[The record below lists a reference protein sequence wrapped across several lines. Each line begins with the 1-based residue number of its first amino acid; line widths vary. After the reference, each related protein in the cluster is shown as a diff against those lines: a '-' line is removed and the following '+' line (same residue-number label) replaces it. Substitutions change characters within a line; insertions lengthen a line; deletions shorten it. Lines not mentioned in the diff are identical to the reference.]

1 MGNKTNTFF
10 KDLNEK
16 ATWSAG
22 VAFKR
27 SNALPLDKYSV
38 FETLA
43 LAEEYASSNPVAYPG
58 QVIAVLEGE
67 KMVVYVIKEVTTDD
81 TSALALERV
90 GIVPKGDGKT
100 ISVSEEGLISLL
112 ADGDKVAGS
121 QLTYQADGTIK
132 WVKPDTSTAEGQAA
146 AIKALQDTVDG
157 TKDKEGLVDKVGQAA
172 TEGEN
177 ATPATGLY
185 KLIDDE
191 TARASAA
198 EEALGKRIDDLVDE
212 DTTYSVKEG
221 EKILALNGTEFSTSL
236 KINYTDKKIQLLGIN
251 DELISEFDAS
261 VFVQDSFLDDVSY
274 DSATGKVSFTW
285 SMGDGSIKTDEI
297 DIAHL
302 VDTYTAGNG
311 ITVST
316 DNVISAKV
324 VENDKYLTVDGTG
337 IHTKGIDEAIKD
349 AKEAAE
355 GTAATKASDAEKAA
369 KAYADTE
376 LAKKA
381 NADDVYTKDTTY
393 TKNEV
398 NDLIDGIQGE
408 TTATIK
414 EVSDNITN
422 IHNAIYNE
430 SGFEDRIEALEKVGA
445 QANKIES
452 VVAAE
457 GAKITADLTD
467 KTVTI
472 NDAALQTLIGTAQTT
487 AESGVSKAEAAQTQA
502 NTNKANLET
511 LSGTVQGHTT
521 TLGEHTT
528 KIAEL
533 VQADTN
539 HTAEYNAL
547 NTTVQSHVTDIAN
560 LKSQKADNSQLSSA
574 IERIGAAEGNIT
586 TLQSSKANAAD
597 VYTKTDIDTKIDT
610 INKGIEDS
618 VKSAKDELTGQISN
632 LANGAVADNTA
643 AIKAIYDKDGE
654 NAATGI
660 LPTEIA
666 RIEEAIAAEV
676 KRSTDIDT
684 DFETRIAEMETFWDA
699 ADDPAGTIDKLA
711 EIVDYIKEHED
722 LNIPASVEANAK
734 AIENIYS
741 KNSEGVESGL
751 LVAERKRIDD
761 ILDPTNGI
769 EAVAK
774 AYTDNAILNLP
785 AATADKLGLVKIDNN
800 TITTNESGQIRVSKI
815 TEDVVFEGTFILNGG
830 TAKE

>member
-43 LAEEYASSNPVAYPG
+43 LAEEYVSSNPVAYPG

-132 WVKPDTSTAEGQAA
+132 WVKPDTSTAEGQTA
-146 AIKALQDTVDG
+146 AIQALQDTVNG
-157 TKDKEGLVDKVGQAA
+157 TKDKEGLVNKVGQAA
-172 TEGEN
+172 TEGED

-198 EEALGKRIDDLVDE
+198 EVALGERIDALVDE

-236 KINYTDKKIQLLGIN
+236 KINYTDNKIQLLGIN

-261 VFVQDSFLDDVSY
+261 VFVQDSFLNDVTY
-274 DSATGKVSFTW
+274 DSNTGIVNFTW
-285 SMGDGSIKTDEI
+285 LMGDGSTKTDSI
-297 DIAHL
+297 DIGHL

-355 GTAATKASDAEKAA
+355 GTAATKASAAEKAA
-369 KAYADTE
+369 KDYADTK
-376 LAKKA
+376 LADKA
-381 NADDVYTKDTTY
+381 NADAVYTKDVTY
-393 TKNEV
+393 TKTEIE
-398 NDLIDGIQGE
+398 DLIDGIQGE
-408 TTATIK
+408 TTTTIK
-414 EVSDNITN
+414 EVNDNITT
-422 IHNAIYNE
+422 IHNAIYNKD
-430 SGFEDRIEALEKVGA
+430 GFEDRIEALESVGA
-445 QANKIES
+445 QANVIES

-457 GAKITADLTD
+457 GAKITANLTD

-472 NDAALQTLIGTAQTT
+472 NDAALQTLISNAQTK
-487 AESGVSKAEAAQTQA
+487 AEEGVSKANAAQA
-502 NTNKANLET
+502 K
-511 LSGTVQGHTT
+511 
-521 TLGEHTT
+521 
-528 KIAEL
+528 
-533 VQADTN
+533 ADTN
-539 HTAEYNAL
+539 ESNFKSL
-547 NTTVQSHVTDIAN
+547 SNTVQNNIQNITNNTKRLIALENADIEISARQDAMDKSVQKHATDIAT
-560 LKSQKADNSQLSSA
+560 LESKKADSEEFAKLVTRVGNT
-574 IERIGAAEGNIT
+574 ETNIT
-586 TLQSSKANAAD
+586 TLQNTKANSDD
-597 VYTKTDIDTKIDT
+597 VYTKEAINTTVEGINKNITDT
-610 INKGIEDS
+610 IAE
-618 VKSAKDELTGQISN
+618 AKEELSGEITA
-632 LANGAVADNTA
+632 LANGAVATNTA
-643 AIKAIYDKDGE
+643 AIALLNDTVDKEGSVKHTVNEAITNLVDGAPGALDTLKE
-654 NAATGI
+654 IADWIATQPEGSTEVISKIETNAAAI
-660 LPTEIA
+660 NEI
-666 RIEEAIAAEV
+666 
-676 KRSTDIDT
+676 KT
-684 DFETRIAEMETFWDA
+684 
-699 ADDPAGTIDKLA
+699 
-711 EIVDYIKEHED
+711 VD
-722 LNIPASVEANAK
+722 
-734 AIENIYS
+734 
-741 KNSEGVESGL
+741 
-751 LVAERKRIDD
+751 
-761 ILDPTNGI
+761 
-769 EAVAK
+769 
-774 AYTDNAILNLP
+774 LP
-785 AATADKLGLVKIDNN
+785 AALAQTAVDDITIYRKDGKLAVKQ
-800 TITTNESGQIRVSKI
+800 ITTDMIVN
-815 TEDVVFEGTFILNGG
+815 GTGEFILNGG
-830 TAKE
+830 TATGTN